1 MKKMGVIKLRT
12 IGYNPQANGLTEQ
25 SMSTVKSSLC
35 LWLNRVYGTEEP
47 TTDIIRLTSF
57 RTVFMKFIT

>member
-35 LWLNRVYGTEEP
+35 LRLNRVYGTEKP
-47 TTDIIRLTSF
+47 TTDII
-57 RTVFMKFIT
+57 

>member
-12 IGYNPQANGLTEQ
+12 IGYNPQANGLTEE
-25 SMSTVKSSLC
+25 SMSTVKSSLR
-35 LWLNRVYGTEEP
+35 LRLNRVYGTEKP